1 MKLLIS
7 TKYKKLYKLKL
18 RTSKQNYNNVWQQWS
33 QKSNNNENDKSTI
46 KLIGVIVAG
55 DKQNNNWIVPV
66 FFPVIYDLWFF
77 IYFTI

>member
-1 MKLLIS
+1 MV
-7 TKYKKLYKLKL
+7 TK
-18 RTSKQNYNNVWQQWS
+18 SD
-33 QKSNNNENDKSTI
+33 NNENDKSTI

>member
-1 MKLLIS
+1 MLIS
-7 TKYKKLYKLKL
+7 TKTRNQTTKNLKPVNENTTKNGNNSHKK
-18 RTSKQNYNNVWQQWS
+18 SG
-33 QKSNNNENDKSTI
+33 NNENDNSTI

-66 FFPVIYDLWFF
+66 FFPVIYDPWFF